1 MRIKL
6 RTLGSPTGKVAKVP
20 DAGLDREQLVRVAL
34 KKLKVGDDGGELEAA
49 RFFLEDGDEVDAE
62 DLENGDVV
70 YVSFDGSDFAGPAAT
85 STPAT
90 PSAAP
95 AATGALSTTA
105 RSPSPTS
112 PLTSGHGK
120 VLKPASHVPRKLLE
134 GKRFAA
140 FVSHAKAE
148 AAMEARFVQ
157 TWLEERLS
165 ARVFL
170 DSDNLRDLT
179 QLERHVKESAVLVLI
194 QSRSVL
200 TRPWC
205 VLELLTAIK
214 YQVPIVGLCL
224 VGVGRAYD
232 FADAAHWLT
241 NLDTELEDSD
251 FANMLA
257 E

>member
-6 RTLGSPTGKVAKVP
+6 RTLGSPTGKVAKFP

-34 KKLKVGDDGGELEAA
+34 KKLKVVDDGGRLEAA

-70 YVSFDGSDFAGPAAT
+70 YVSFDGSNFAGPAAT
-85 STPAT
+85 SAAAT
-90 PSAAP
+90 PSP
-95 AATGALSTTA
+95 ARAVSSTLSSA

-112 PLTSGHGK
+112 PLMSGNGK
-120 VLKPASHVPRKLLE
+120 VLTPASHVPRKLLE
-134 GKRFAA
+134 GKQFAA
-140 FVSHAKAE
+140 FISHAKAE

-157 TWLEERLS
+157 SWLEDRLS

-251 FANMLA
+251 FAHMLA